1 MIEKLYILWRNR
13 LREAFK
19 HLRRIQLITFEIVHR
34 LFHGDPDEKRRELV
48 QHLRVVGRELF
59 ERLRTSQELRHV
71 HRTQQLR
78 KPHDVVARNR
88 AKHGARF
95 FLAGLPAPEGDQ
107 LIQQRQRVPHASI
120 RRLCNEP
127 QPGRFELN
135 RLLLED
141 LPHALRNLRNRQPLQ
156 VELQT
161 PGQHGHRQLLR
172 IRRSKQELHM
182 RRRFLERLQ

>member
-1 MIEKLYILWRNR
+1 LIEKLHILWGDR
-13 LREAFK
+13 LREAFE
-19 HLRRIQLITFEIVHR
+19 HLGRIQLIAFEFVHR

-48 QHLRVVGRELF
+48 QHLSVVGRELF
-59 ERLRTSQELRHV
+59 ERLRASEELGHV

-78 KPHDVVARNR
+78 NPHDVIARNR

-107 LIQQRQRVPHASI
+107 LVQQRQPVPHASI
-120 RRLCNEP
+120 RRLRNEP
-127 QPGRFELN
+127 QAGRFELN
-135 RLLLED
+135 PLLLED
-141 LPHALRNLRNRQPLQ
+141 LPHALGNLRNRQPLQ

-172 IRRSKQELHM
+172 IRRSEEEFHM